1 MASFPVRFGIQFKLF
16 FYFLAIIS
24 LALAIGGAINERL
37 LVNNRTESIRQELLR
52 NLRLIELM
60 LNARTPPLSNEAY
73 ALLAHQL
80 GSTLE
85 MRVTFIN
92 HQGQVLGDSAV
103 DSKQLLLVENHL
115 TRPEV
120 VAALQQKTGTT
131 VRHSSTVNQD
141 LFYMAYKVRHDN
153 QEMVVRLA
161 RPMQDLHNEIQQLR
175 QLVLV
180 SILIAMVLAIL
191 MSGLASI
198 LATRSLRGLLTQA
211 EHLVDHRAI
220 TPLVVTSR
228 DEIGGLAASFNVM
241 LDRLEEAMA
250 DLALERDRLKTVLE
264 GIVDAVIAVD
274 ANGHI
279 TLVNPATM
287 TLFQLPESPVSRP
300 LASVLPTDQW
310 QGVLPPCQEVTWY
323 GEITLSAGQKRVQV
337 SCACTQSNQ
346 GAILLLRDI
355 TEKYR
360 LQQMQRDFVASASHE
375 LRTPVSIIRLN
386 AETLMDGMINEEDP
400 SYFLVEALFRQSLRL
415 SQLVTDLLDISRL
428 ESGSY
433 AFHPKPILVRQLI
446 EETVH
451 SLQHWA
457 AEKKILFT
465 NLVEPALQ
473 ISVDPAAFEQIL
485 TNLIGNAFT
494 YIPEG
499 GTVTLRQGKAEAGW
513 LCLQIEDN
521 GPGIPT
527 ALHALVFNRFY
538 RVDPGRSRS
547 MGGTGLGL
555 TIVKYLVEG
564 MGGQVGLHNL
574 EPHGCCFWF
583 TLPSTET

>member
-1 MASFPVRFGIQFKLF
+1 MASFPVRFSIQFKLF
-16 FYFLAIIS
+16 LYFLAIIT
-24 LALAIGGAINERL
+24 LALAIGGAISEEL
-37 LVNNRTESIRQELLR
+37 LVNNRTASIRQELLR
-52 NLRLIELM
+52 HLRTIELL
-60 LNARTPPLSNEAY
+60 LNTRSSPLPEEEY
-73 ALLAHQL
+73 TRLAHHL

-85 MRVTFIN
+85 MRVTLIN
-92 HQGQVLGDSAV
+92 QQGQVLGDSAV
-103 DSKQLLLVENHL
+103 DSQQLLLVENHL

-120 VAALQQKTGTT
+120 VAALQQKTGSTI
-131 VRHSSTVNQD
+131 RHSSTVNQD
-141 LFYMAYKVRHDN
+141 LFYMAYKVRHAN

-161 RPMQDLHNEIQQLR
+161 RPMQDLHDEILQLR

-180 SILIAMVLAIL
+180 SLLLAMVLAIL
-191 MSGLASI
+191 MSGLASF

-211 EHLVDHRAI
+211 EQLVDHGAN

-241 LDRLEEAMA
+241 VDRLEEALA
-250 DLALERDRLKTVLE
+250 ELALERDRLKTVLE

-274 ANGHI
+274 AAGQI
-279 TLVNPATM
+279 TLVNPAAM
-287 TLFQLPESPVSRP
+287 TLLQLQESPVAKP

-310 QGVLPPCQEVTWY
+310 PDALPPCQTVTWY
-323 GEITLSAGQKRVQV
+323 GELTLASEQKRVQI

-346 GAILLLRDI
+346 GAILLLRDV

-360 LQQMQRDFVASASHE
+360 LQQLQRDFVANASHE

-386 AETLMDGMINEEDP
+386 AETLMDGIIDASDP
-400 SYFLVEALFRQSLRL
+400 SHFLVEALFRQSLRL
-415 SQLVTDLLDISRL
+415 SQLVSDLLDISRL

-433 AFHPKPILVRQLI
+433 SFHPKPVLVHPLI
-446 EETVH
+446 EETVNA
-451 SLQHWA
+451 LQQWTGD
-457 AEKKILFT
+457 KKILFS
-465 NLVEPALQ
+465 NLVERSLQ
-473 ISVDPAAFEQIL
+473 VIVDPSAFEQIL
-485 TNLIGNAFT
+485 TNLIGNAFA
-494 YIPEG
+494 YVPDG
-499 GTVTLRQGKAEAGW
+499 GKVTLSLGTATAGW
-513 LCLQIEDN
+513 LCLQVEDD

-527 ALHALVFNRFY
+527 ALHAVVFNRFY

-564 MGGQVGLHNL
+564 MGGQIGLHTV
-574 EPHGCCFWF
+574 EPHGCRFWF